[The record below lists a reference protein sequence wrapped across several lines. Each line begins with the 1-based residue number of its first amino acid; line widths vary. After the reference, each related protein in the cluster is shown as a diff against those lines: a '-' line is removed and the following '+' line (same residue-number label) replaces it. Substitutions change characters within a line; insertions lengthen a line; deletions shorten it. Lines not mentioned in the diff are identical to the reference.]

1 MKTDI
6 HNKDFALKVD
16 LPQVDLTRIPG
27 KMFWRGKCDF
37 FGREADE
44 RATKSREVP
53 RAIKMRRRTFRKS
66 TLRLVSKEK
75 LRGTRKWPIQP
86 TCSMESKNR
95 AEYIGGKW
103 VLVNLSS
110 LL

>member
-1 MKTDI
+1 MRNFCYGI
-6 HNKDFALKVD
+6 YYVD

-27 KMFWRGKCDF
+27 KMFWRVKCDF

-44 RATKSREVP
+44 RATKRS

-66 TLRLVSKEK
+66 TLRLVSKER

-86 TCSMESKNR
+86 TCSVESKNR
-95 AEYIGGKW
+95 AEYIGGEY

>member
-1 MKTDI
+1 MRNFCYGI
-6 HNKDFALKVD
+6 YYVD

-27 KMFWRGKCDF
+27 KMFWRAKCDF

-66 TLRLVSKEK
+66 TLRLVSKER
-75 LRGTRKWPIQP
+75 LRGTRKWPFNPHAVWSPRIEQI
-86 TCSMESKNR
+86 TSVEN
-95 AEYIGGKW
+95 GF
-103 VLVNLSS
+103 
-110 LL
+110 